1 MAFFQNIFYNL
12 VNNVFYSRFLL
23 FIIQPFNDLEM
34 FGERFPLVAGLF
46 H

>member
-1 MAFFQNIFYNL
+1 MAFFKIF
-12 VNNVFYSRFLL
+12 STIWSIMFLFTFP

-34 FGERFPLVAGLF
+34 FGERFPLVAGLN